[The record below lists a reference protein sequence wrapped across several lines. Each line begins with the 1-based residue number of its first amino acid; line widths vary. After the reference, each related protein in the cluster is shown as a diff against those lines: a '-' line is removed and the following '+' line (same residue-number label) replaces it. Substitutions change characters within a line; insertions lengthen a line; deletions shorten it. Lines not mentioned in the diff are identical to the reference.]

1 MHDEGSGTPRVGDD
15 DPMPNGGGEQ
25 DHGDWSILSLLLG
38 PEGHSG
44 LWSVEELGRMLQDQ
58 VQAVD
63 AVGRLLRDGLIH
75 RQGDFVFPTRAATRF
90 NQIVE

>member
-1 MHDEGSGTPRVGDD
+1 MQDESSGTLGARED
-15 DPMPNGGGEQ
+15 DPMLGGGGEQ
-25 DHGDWSILSLLLG
+25 DHGDWSVLSLLLAH
-38 PEGHSG
+38 EGHEG
-44 LWSVEELGRMLQDQ
+44 LWSIDELGRMLQDQ
-58 VQAVD
+58 IHAVD